1 MRLTLAWWAVA
12 WPRLSCE
19 MAALGSCRLHQP
31 DAGFLGLLGDVWYM
45 RRWKSGKAEDFIN
58 VKQEK

>member
-1 MRLTLAWWAVA
+1 
-12 WPRLSCE
+12 